1 MLVLSRKKASIIITD
16 QVEVTIL
23 SVEGDTVKV
32 GIKAP
37 SDIDIFRKE
46 IYLSIKESNQ
56 ESAAPAPQR
65 FTHLLTE
72 YARRKINMDI
82 RL

>member
-1 MLVLSRKKASIIITD
+1 MLVLSRKKGESIIITD

-56 ESAAPAPQR
+56 ESAAPAPSEIHTLIDR
-65 FTHLLTE
+65 
-72 YARRKINMDI
+72 I
-82 RL
+82 REAKN